1 MSGYA
6 ELHCLSNFSFL
17 RGASH
22 PGELV
27 GRAAE
32 LGYTAIAMTDECS
45 MAGVVRAHD
54 AAKQHQLKLIVGSE
68 FRTPDDLHLVLLAP
82 TQTAYAEIC
91 ALITRARLAAD
102 KGTYRLT
109 RADFQSG
116 LDHCLALWVP
126 PAEPRASTAGWL
138 RELFPGRCWIAVELH
153 LDADDASRLARL
165 QQFGAAHG
173 LPLVAAGDVHMH
185 LPERRALQDTVT
197 AIRHRCTLA
206 AAGHRLFPNGER
218 HLRSYE
224 QLRKIYP
231 RELLDETLHVAQRC
245 EFSLNELRYRYPREL
260 VPPGMEA
267 SEHLRNLTERGLK
280 VRWPGGLPE
289 KIRAVVDKELALIK
303 QLQYEHFFLT
313 VHEIVEWA
321 RGRPKPILCQGR
333 GSAANSV
340 VCYALRITE
349 VNPDNIAMLFE
360 RFISAERNEP
370 PDIDVDFEH
379 ERREEV
385 IQHVFEKYGRE
396 RAALAA
402 TVITYRPKSALRDV
416 GRALGLDPD
425 VIDRLAKAQAYWDD
439 WQTFRDS
446 VAAQG
451 LHLDAAVIQRLCA
464 LVKELLNF
472 PRHLSQHV
480 GGFVIAQE
488 RVSDLVPIENAA
500 MPQRTVIQWD
510 KNDLESLGLLKVD
523 VLALGM
529 LTALQ
534 QTFDLLGAA
543 GAGPTTMEEIP
554 REDPETYDMICRAD
568 TVGVFQIE
576 SRAQMS
582 MLPRLRP
589 RTYYDLVIEI
599 AIVRPGP
606 IKGGMVHPYL
616 QRRHLRPEEVSYPSE
631 ELRPVLEKTRG
642 VPIFQEQVMQI
653 AVVAAGFSPGEA
665 DQLRRAM
672 GAWQRSGNMGS
683 YQQKLMDGMRA
694 RKYSEAFAEA
704 IYKQIEGFGE
714 YGFPES
720 HSASFALLTYV
731 SSYLKCHHPAA
742 FFAGLINSQP
752 MGFYQPAQL
761 LEQAKRQRVLILP
774 VDVMVSERQCTLEG
788 SASGNPAVRLGMRL
802 VKGLRD
808 EDAQR
813 IVAAREERAF
823 VSMADVVQRAGL
835 SPRATRA
842 LAMCGAFRNVTEH
855 RNLAYWEALAVE
867 RARSSLTEVPRDE
880 ELPALPP
887 PSEWEEI
894 LRDYYQ
900 LGLSTGRHP
909 LAVLRSR
916 LRSLGVLRRRDLET
930 LDSGTDVCVSGLVTH
945 LQHPQTA
952 KGVVFASLE
961 DETGINNIIFWPGV
975 FAAERSNIIGTT
987 LLIVHGALQNEQG
1000 VIHVVAQRV
1009 EDYSHWVER
1018 LPRKSRDF
1026 H

>member
-6 ELHCLSNFSFL
+6 ELHCLSNFTFL

-27 GRAAE
+27 ARAAA
-32 LGYTAIAMTDECS
+32 LGYSALALTDECS
-45 MAGVVRAHD
+45 MAGIVRAHD
-54 AAKQHQLKLIVGSE
+54 ASKEYGLKLIVGAE
-68 FRTPDDLHLVLLAP
+68 FRTIDDLHVVLLAP

-102 KGTYRLT
+102 KGAYRLM
-109 RADFQSG
+109 RADFQSE
-116 LDHCLALWVP
+116 LDHCLAIWIP
-126 PAEPRASTAGWL
+126 PADPRASMAGWM

-153 LDADDASRLARL
+153 LGADDPRRLARL
-165 QQFGAAHG
+165 QQLGASHG

-185 LPERRALQDTVT
+185 SPERRALQDTLT

-206 AAGHRLFPNGER
+206 AAGQRLFPNGER

-231 RELLDETLHVAQRC
+231 QELLDETLHIAQRC
-245 EFSLNELRYRYPREL
+245 EFSLDELRYRYPREL
-260 VPPGMEA
+260 APSGIEPA
-267 SEHLRNLTERGLK
+267 EHLRNLTEAGLK
-280 VRWPGGLPE
+280 WRWPEGVPE
-289 KIRAVVDKELALIK
+289 KIRGVVDKELALIK
-303 QLQYEHFFLT
+303 KLQYEHFFLT

-321 RGRPKPILCQGR
+321 RSRPKPILCQGR

-349 VNPDNIAMLFE
+349 VDPRNIAALFE

-402 TVITYRPKSALRDV
+402 TVITYRPKSAIRDV
-416 GRALGLDPD
+416 GKALGLAPD
-425 VIDRLAKAQAYWDD
+425 VIDRLAKAQAYWDN
-439 WQTFRDS
+439 WETFRDS
-446 VAAQG
+446 IARQG
-451 LHLDAAVIQRLCA
+451 LHLDADVIRRLCA

-480 GGFVIAQE
+480 GGFVIAQD

-500 MPQRTVIQWD
+500 MPERRVIQWD
-510 KNDLESLGLLKVD
+510 KTDLESLGLLKVD

-534 QTFDLLGAA
+534 QTFDLLARA
-543 GAGPTTMEEIP
+543 GAGPTNMEAIP
-554 REDPETYDMICRAD
+554 REDPQTYDMICRAD
-568 TVGVFQIE
+568 TIGVFQIE

-582 MLPRLRP
+582 MLPRLKP
-589 RTYYDLVIEI
+589 RSYYDLVIEI

-616 QRRHLRPEEVSYPSE
+616 QRRHMAPEEVPYPSE

-653 AVVAAGFSPGEA
+653 AVVAAKFSPGEA

-672 GAWQRSGNMGS
+672 GAWQRSGKMGV

-694 RKYSEAFAEA
+694 NGYSETFAEQ

-731 SSYLKCHHPAA
+731 SSWLKCHRPAA

-761 LEQAKRQRVLILP
+761 LEQAKRQDVPILP
-774 VDVMVSERQCTLEG
+774 VDVTVSEHRCTLERVG
-788 SASGNPAVRLGMRL
+788 EGLAIRLGMRL
-802 VKGLRD
+802 VKGLR
-808 EDAQR
+808 EEEAQR
-813 IVAAREERAF
+813 VVAAREKRAF
-823 VSMADVVQRAGL
+823 DSMADVVQRAEL
-835 SPRATRA
+835 STRATRS
-842 LAMCGAFRNVTEH
+842 LAMCGAFRSLTEH
-855 RNLAYWEALAVE
+855 RNLAFWEALAVE
-867 RARSSLTEVPRDE
+867 RARLPLAGTARDE
-880 ELPALPP
+880 ELPTLPRP
-887 PSEWEEI
+887 GEWEEI

-909 LAVLRSR
+909 LAVLRPR
-916 LRSLGVLRRRDLET
+916 LRSLGILRRRDLGT
-930 LDSGTDVCVSGLVTH
+930 IVSGSLVCVSGLVTH

-961 DETGINNIIFWPGV
+961 DETGINNVIFWPGV
-975 FAAERSNIIGTT
+975 FEAERQNIIGTT
-987 LLIVHGALQNEQG
+987 LLVVSGVLQNEQG

-1009 EDYSHWVER
+1009 EDYSHWVDR